1 MVEREQTPLNPPL
14 NPTVMKTIERL
25 RYRVTVGDVAMQSG
39 LDLATTERD
48 IQAIAAAAGGHLQVT
63 DTGDIAYKFP
73 ENFREILRNKFW
85 QLKFQEWLQGVWTIA
100 FYLIRLAFG
109 ASLLI
114 LLTLVIIGVIV
125 SISFYKSDSSRNDND
140 RSFGTWFNFNPF
152 WLFDFNS
159 FRPGQQR
166 YREGD
171 RPTNFLEAIF
181 SFVFGDGDPNRD
193 LEERRWQA
201 IGQVIRQRHGV
212 VIAEQVTPFLDELG
226 RGFSQE
232 YEEYMLPVLVRF
244 GGSPEVSETGQL
256 VYRFPELQKTA
267 TQPSRQQSPEPFL
280 NEPFLKEQLWRFSNA
295 DGSLLMWAALLGIL
309 LLVLS
314 LWSAGILPGALPAR
328 GVFRSIAQVAIGYSG
343 FYLGVP
349 LLRWFALMGKNDKI
363 SARNRDR
370 QFRSIRL
377 EEPDAQTQEK
387 LQFAQ
392 QFAQMQAID
401 EANLAY
407 TTERDLLDQEIEQRD
422 KLDADWEK
430 RLNESQKKKRQN

>member
-1 MVEREQTPLNPPL
+1 MVELEQAPL

-25 RYRVTVGDVAMQSG
+25 RYRVTVGDVATQSG
-39 LDLATTERD
+39 LDLATTERE
-48 IQAIAAAAGGHLQVT
+48 IQAIAAAVGGHLQVT
-63 DTGDIAYKFP
+63 ETGDIAYKFP
-73 ENFREILRNKFW
+73 ENFRDILRNKFW
-85 QLKFQEWLQGVWTIA
+85 QLQFRESLQKIWTVT

-159 FRPGQQR
+159 LRPGRPR

-181 SFVFGDGDPNRD
+181 SFVFGDGDPNRN
-193 LEERRWQA
+193 LEEQRWQA
-201 IGQVIRQRHGV
+201 IGQVIRHHRGV
-212 VIAEQVTPFLDELG
+212 VVAEQVTPFLDELG
-226 RGFSQE
+226 TGFSQE

-256 VYRFPELQKTA
+256 VYRFPEVQKTA
-267 TQPSRQQSPEPFL
+267 TPKSRKQSTET
-280 NEPFLKEQLWRFSNA
+280 FLKEQLWRFSNA
-295 DGSLLMWAALLGIL
+295 DGTLLTWAAMLGIL
-309 LLVLS
+309 LLILS
-314 LWSAGILPGALPAR
+314 LWSAGILPGSFPAR
-328 GVFRSIAQVAIGYSG
+328 GIFRSIAQIAIGYSG

-349 LLRWFALMGKNDKI
+349 LVRWFALMGKNDKI

-377 EEPDAQTQEK
+377 EEPDAQIQEK

-430 RLNESQKKKRQN
+430 RLNESQKRQRKIL

>member
-1 MVEREQTPLNPPL
+1 MVELEQAPL

-25 RYRVTVGDVAMQSG
+25 RYRVTVGDVATQSG
-39 LDLATTERD
+39 LDLATTEREV
-48 IQAIAAAAGGHLQVT
+48 QAIAAAVGGHLQVT
-63 DTGDIAYKFP
+63 ETGDIAYKFP
-73 ENFREILRNKFW
+73 ENFRDILRNKFW
-85 QLKFQEWLQGVWTIA
+85 QLQFREWLQKIWTVT

-114 LLTLVIIGVIV
+114 LLTLVVIGVIV

-159 FRPGQQR
+159 FRPGRPR

-171 RPTNFLEAIF
+171 RPTNFLEAVF

-193 LEERRWQA
+193 LEARRWQS
-201 IGQVIRQRHGV
+201 IGQVIRQHRGV
-212 VIAEQVTPFLDELG
+212 VVAEQVTPFLDELG
-226 RGFSQE
+226 TGFSQE

-256 VYRFPELQKTA
+256 VYRFPEVQKTA
-267 TQPSRQQSPEPFL
+267 TQKARQQAT
-280 NEPFLKEQLWRFSNA
+280 EPFLKEQLWRFSNA
-295 DGSLLMWAALLGIL
+295 DGTLLTWAAMLGIL
-309 LLVLS
+309 LLILA
-314 LWSAGILPGALPAR
+314 LWSAGILPGSIPAR
-328 GVFRSIAQVAIGYSG
+328 GFFRSIAQIAIGYSG

-349 LLRWFALMGKNDKI
+349 LVRWFALMGKNDKI

-377 EEPDAQTQEK
+377 EEPDTQIQEK

-392 QFAQMQAID
+392 QFAQMQSID
-401 EANLAY
+401 ETNLAY

-430 RLNESQKKKRQN
+430 RLNESQKRQQKP